1 MKKILLTATVLVS
14 MTALTKAQQGRV
26 GINTTTP
33 AATLDVTANTADATR
48 PDALLVPRMSRAQLE
63 AKNAAYAN
71 GTGATNQ
78 NGALVFVNA
87 IDGAG
92 TGKTVNVTATGFYY
106 YDAPNN
112 VWVAVGGGGAAGPD
126 INIYANDGTLTGPRV
141 VTQANNNL
149 TFTTGTARTIINGT
163 QQTNGAMYLSNT
175 GNVRTSTVA
184 LTSSAWT
191 ATDYIVISTTGT
203 TINLPDAT
211 ANPGRILVINNQAGN
226 ATFGGTDTKFKP
238 VNYSTLASGRA
249 HMYISNGSEWYLMAG
264 GI

>member
-33 AATLDVTANTADATR
+33 ASTLDVTANTADATR

-106 YDAPNN
+106 YDAPNS
-112 VWVAVGGGGAAGPD
+112 VWVAVGGGGAATPQRYEVIRGGV
-126 INIYANDGTLTGPRV
+126 ANVTAGTY
-141 VTQANNNL
+141 
-149 TFTTGTARTIINGT
+149 TIG
-163 QQTNGAMYLSNT
+163 
-175 GNVRTSTVA
+175 
-184 LTSSAWT
+184 
-191 ATDYIVISTTGT
+191 ATDYLINTQATTGGVSIT
-203 TINLPDAT
+203 FPVLTAADA
-211 ANPGRILVINNQAGN
+211 GRVILVFNNNPSNAANTILGVTGQTGN
-226 ATFGGTDTKFKP
+226 NFQRGRTFSWSGTQW
-238 VNYSTLASGRA
+238 VSVGL
-249 HMYISNGSEWYLMAG
+249 
-264 GI
+264 